1 MKAGYNR
8 ADLKGLA
15 RGLIQKNCLAALFQ
29 RSYSSAMTNVIL
41 RYSIRG
47 KIFSLFSA
55 VQFDIFTRDGVL
67 SSYVRLAITVG
78 ALSSMVSS
86 APLAY
91 AEFACRGDVVY
102 KWVRTSVEAEPST
115 AGGGSGGVGGAVQ
128 GTPAA
133 QPVPSEE
140 PRTVRLIEVERVGKD
155 EAAAKLLLEGELARQ
170 KVRASEACVRQHEAL
185 GSCVSTKLAAN
196 AHVLNSL
203 GFSARTALEE
213 ALTTEC
219 RSQQGRCMGVEAS
232 AAQCREIAAAAPPA
246 AEDDKKGDAKKGDAK
261 KKK

>member
-1 MKAGYNR
+1 
-8 ADLKGLA
+8 
-15 RGLIQKNCLAALFQ
+15 
-29 RSYSSAMTNVIL
+29 MTNVIL

-86 APLAY
+86 APSAY

-115 AGGGSGGVGGAVQ
+115 AGGGAGALTQ

-133 QPVPSEE
+133 QPAPAEE